1 MQHIEEGEA
10 KRASIKASSTNK
22 EGYIL
27 VLKRMKHIFGQ
38 ISQMSQASITG
49 LELRKNYCFV
59 KKLGNVLRLT
69 QSASSI
75 IFHK

>member
-10 KRASIKASSTNK
+10 KRASLKVSSTNK
-22 EGYIL
+22 GYIL

-59 KKLGNVLRLT
+59 KKLGNILPLT
-69 QSASSI
+69 QKCEFDHVS
-75 IFHK
+75 